1 MSHNA
6 YSILG
11 EQGSVLVSFYA
22 NCDADAYVDAYL
34 RTEQLGHGAEEG
46 PHCKLVSYGATV
58 FLDNPFLSE
67 EKTALRLAAKFCAPM
82 PTLAS
87 FRSMRTLATTMRVS
101 WRTGIRCAL
110 AKKLFDEGYRTRK
123 PEKHKRRLE
132 HVTGSFYLEKDL
144 TKTMLDFVDWLV
156 SNGATK

>member
-1 MSHNA
+1 MSHSA
-6 YSILG
+6 YSIIG
-11 EQGSVLVSFYA
+11 EQGSVLASFYA
-22 NCDADAYVDAYL
+22 GCDADAYVDAYL
-34 RTEQLGHGAEEG
+34 RAEQMGRAIDTFT
-46 PHCKLVSYGATV
+46 CRLVSYGSTII
-58 FLDNPFLSE
+58 LDNPFDNAEQS
-67 EKTALRLAAKFCAPM
+67 ALRLAAKFCSTM

-101 WRTGIRCAL
+101 ERTGIRCAL

-123 PEKHKRRLE
+123 PEKHRRRLQ
-132 HVTGSFYLEKDL
+132 HATGDFYLEKDL